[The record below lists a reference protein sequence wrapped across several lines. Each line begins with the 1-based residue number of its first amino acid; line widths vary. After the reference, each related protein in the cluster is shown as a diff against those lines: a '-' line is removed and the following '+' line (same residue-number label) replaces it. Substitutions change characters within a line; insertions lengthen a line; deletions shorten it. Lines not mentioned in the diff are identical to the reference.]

1 MNKIYKI
8 IWSKTKNC
16 YVVAS
21 ELAKSH
27 TKSPSVGKIVQTTI
41 TGVIA
46 CVLSFGVPFNVFA
59 AENISNL
66 GTNNTVDK
74 IDNPIVIG
82 RNNVVSNTYNDAKIS
97 GYDGTIIIG
106 NNASAQTSNGTGRY
120 STGDLYEVYVN
131 SDGTVTVPSDFEKIA
146 HAVGVGDN
154 VKIGDMDTVA
164 IGYYAK
170 ATSKSAT
177 ALGHGANANAE
188 ESIALGT
195 SNASGFMSS
204 TIGWGASATNM
215 GASAIGASSS
225 AKGNFDI
232 ALGFDSTIG
241 SNKGYNTAIGYKSSV
256 NGYAKDSI
264 ALGTRSNVTKDNA
277 IAIGIYSNVEGE
289 NSIALGERTAT
300 YGNQSVAIGSNSVA
314 MDSDVVSFGRGP
326 GDILPTEY
334 DTTYR
339 FSRSGD
345 ELSMME
351 MESVIANQMISPTE
365 YKRRLIHV
373 ADGIND
379 SDAATVGQL
388 NAALSSGG
396 ASSFIGINS
405 EGDSS
410 VNFDGSGASGT
421 DAISIGK
428 KSTATG
434 RMSNTLGW
442 GSTAS
447 GDGSVSLGSASSSVG
462 NYDTVVGVGSSILSS
477 KGQNLALGSGN
488 IVSGSNTARAVVIG
502 NSSKATAPDSIA
514 LGTTSISNG
523 MDSVA
528 IGNSSIANGKSSLA
542 LGSDSYVSSNEENVV
557 SFGHA
562 AHIMTRPQDVTTYE
576 FVEGED
582 GLELHPMTLHIDP
595 NITNEEIPEFKRRLI
610 HVADGINNS
619 DAATVGQLNAAING
633 IGSGTVD
640 ISNIGENNTIERVV
654 KPIVIG
660 RNIEAKNQ
668 DYGQDMNLSDSDRTG
683 LVAIGNDIS
692 ASDLNST
699 YRNTRVTGDSIALP
713 IDANRI
719 AHDVAIGDEVKLADA
734 NAIGVGYKAQAMGYN
749 AVAIGYNTQA
759 NRQNDIAIGNAAQ
772 TTGYHNIAMGNYAKA
787 TANTALAIGP
797 VAKAS
802 GLGSISTGFN
812 ATSSGKESTAI
823 GTKATSQADYSLSIG
838 SYSRAN
844 GQASIALGQGSTS
857 EANAIALGRHS
868 NALANSIAIGSESV
882 AKNENEI
889 SFGHSAGDSIE
900 YAESTAILDEE
911 YYYGN
916 SMLTGHGEKTY
927 DNDLN
932 RRLTHIADGINH
944 NDAATVGQLN
954 EAIANL
960 GSGGGSSANSIV
972 YDDTNHGIITLD
984 GTRGTKL
991 TNLKAGSLSRTST
1004 DAVTG
1009 SQLWTTNQNISGFAH
1024 DIEANRDTIST
1035 LNSSISNTLNSIS
1048 AVTNL
1053 VNTVDENKANKSLEN
1068 LNDSG
1073 RSVISSIANEA
1084 IQQYVQNNSGGLSL
1098 TNSANKPMLLMN
1110 QNNNN
1115 TLDNEI
1121 VLTSNDDLN
1130 NNIDTYSTTVIDD
1143 MMNTKADI
1151 SYVDDNLSLKADKS
1165 YVDETLSLKA
1175 DKDTVYTKD
1184 ETYGKSEVYNK
1195 KEADALLDAKA
1206 DKIELDAKANA
1217 DASNIDVESWS
1228 SKLGVGQIS
1237 EGNSGLVNGGTVYHA
1252 LQNIQHNDL
1261 VTIENNAIRLGGN
1274 EKYNDIQTIDISNSE
1289 GNGRVITGV
1298 LVDVDNPNSAAN
1310 VGYVNAVGENIVAGV
1325 NQGFKNVDTKMNKL
1339 GANAAALASLTPAS
1353 VDGDEKWA
1361 LSASVGNYNSETAGA
1376 VGLFYKPSDSVMVN
1390 VRGSFGNDEN
1400 MIGGGVAVALDK
1412 GSTPGISKAQL
1423 VREVSTMKQEREI
1436 DRQVIAQQGREIAE
1450 LKATVQHLIQQKN
1463 N

>member
-1 MNKIYKI
+1 MNRIYKI

-27 TKSPSVGKIVQTTI
+27 TKSPSIGKTVQRTI

-46 CVLSFGVPFNVFA
+46 CVLSFGVSFNVYA

-106 NNASAQTSNGTGRY
+106 NNVSAQTSNGTGRY

-177 ALGHGANANAE
+177 AVGHGANANAE

-195 SNASGFMSS
+195 SNASGLMSS

-314 MDSDVVSFGRGP
+314 MDADVVSFGRGP

-351 MESVIANQMISPTE
+351 MENVIANQMISPTE

-388 NAALSSGG
+388 NAA
-396 ASSFIGINS
+396 
-405 EGDSS
+405 
-410 VNFDGSGASGT
+410 
-421 DAISIGK
+421 
-428 KSTATG
+428 
-434 RMSNTLGW
+434 
-442 GSTAS
+442 
-447 GDGSVSLGSASSSVG
+447 
-462 NYDTVVGVGSSILSS
+462 
-477 KGQNLALGSGN
+477 
-488 IVSGSNTARAVVIG
+488 
-502 NSSKATAPDSIA
+502 
-514 LGTTSISNG
+514 
-523 MDSVA
+523 
-528 IGNSSIANGKSSLA
+528 
-542 LGSDSYVSSNEENVV
+542 
-557 SFGHA
+557 
-562 AHIMTRPQDVTTYE
+562 
-576 FVEGED
+576 
-582 GLELHPMTLHIDP
+582 
-595 NITNEEIPEFKRRLI
+595 
-610 HVADGINNS
+610 
-619 DAATVGQLNAAING
+619 ING

-640 ISNIGENNTIERVV
+640 ISNMGENNTIERVV

-759 NRQNDIAIGNAAQ
+759 NRQNDIAIGNVAQ

-857 EANAIALGRHS
+857 EANAIALGKHS

-927 DNDLN
+927 DDDLN
-932 RRLTHIADGINH
+932 RRLTHVADGINH
-944 NDAATVGQLN
+944 NDVATVGQLN

-1048 AVTNL
+1048 AVTTL

-1151 SYVDDNLSLKADKS
+1151 SYVDDNLLLKADKS

-1463 N
+1463 K